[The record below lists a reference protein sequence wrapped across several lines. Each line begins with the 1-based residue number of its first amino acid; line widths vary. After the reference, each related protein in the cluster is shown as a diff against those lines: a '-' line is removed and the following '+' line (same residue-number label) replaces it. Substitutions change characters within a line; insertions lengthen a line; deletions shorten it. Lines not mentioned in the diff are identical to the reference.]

1 MSERSFLKALSD
13 LGISEADFS
22 NHDTW
27 VLFHSLTATHGI
39 VKTRVRAGGG
49 GSASN
54 CITQGLIAALIDDTG
69 IGPVHGSRP

>member
-39 VKTRVRAGGG
+39 VKTRVRAGSGGG
-49 GSASN
+49 GSGSN
-54 CITQGLIAALIDDTG
+54 CHHT
-69 IGPVHGSRP
+69 RPHSCSH

>member
-49 GSASN
+49 GQ
-54 CITQGLIAALIDDTG
+54 CQQLHHT
-69 IGPVHGSRP
+69 RPHSCSHR